1 MTRWLDD
8 DQQDAWRR
16 FLHASSLL
24 SDQLDKGLSDR
35 SNLSSTD
42 YEILVFLSEAPGRR
56 LRMSQL
62 ASEVL
67 VSKSRLTYRVDR
79 LAARGLVDRENCP
92 NDARG
97 TNALLTD
104 EGLRELEAAAPGHVD
119 DVRHYLIDQIE
130 PHELETFR
138 AIFTRVEAALL
149 AAD

>member
-16 FLHASSLL
+16 FLHATSLL
-24 SDQLDKGLSDR
+24 QHRLDARLAERSDLSG
-35 SNLSSTD
+35 TD

-62 ASEVL
+62 AAEVL

-79 LAARGLVDRENCP
+79 LAARGFIDRETCP
-92 NDARG
+92 NDGRG

-104 EGLRELEAAAPGHVD
+104 KGFAALEAAAPGHVD
-119 DVRHYLIDQIE
+119 DVRQYLIDHIDPE
-130 PHELETFR
+130 DLDTFR
-138 AIFTRVEAALL
+138 RIFTEVEAALL
-149 AAD
+149 ADD